1 MSIKNLVKLKEVTE
15 DNAEFLYE
23 MLKERD
29 STVNVTHQKLPLFN
43 EHLEFI
49 KSKPYD
55 AWYIIE
61 IESKHVGHIYI
72 DNENRIGWF
81 IKREFKGFGF
91 VIPAFEELKI
101 LHKRKN
107 YLGKVNTNN
116 FEAQN
121 LLTKLKFVLK
131 NTYPDYLLYE
141 YTFDDT
147 D

>member
-1 MSIKNLVKLKEVTE
+1 MTIKNLVKLKEVTE

-61 IESKHVGHIYI
+61 IESKQVGHIYI

-81 IKREFKGFGF
+81 IKIEFKEFGF

-107 YLGKVNTNN
+107 YFGKVNPNN

-141 YTFDDT
+141 YASDDT

>member
-43 EHLEFI
+43 EHVEFI

-61 IESKHVGHIYI
+61 IESKRVGHIYI

-107 YLGKVNTNN
+107 YLGKVNPNN

-141 YTFDDT
+141 YASDDT

>member
-15 DNAEFLYE
+15 DNAEFLDE

-29 STVNVTHQKLPLFN
+29 STVNVTPQKLPLFS
-43 EHLEFI
+43 EHLEFL

-61 IESKHVGHIYI
+61 IESKQVGHIYI

-107 YLGKVNTNN
+107 YLGKVNPNN

-141 YTFDDT
+141 YASDDT

>member
-1 MSIKNLVKLKEVTE
+1 MGIKNLVKLKEVTE
-15 DNAEFLYE
+15 RNAEFLYE

-61 IESKHVGHIYI
+61 IESKQVGHIYI

-107 YLGKVNTNN
+107 YLGKVNPNN

-141 YTFDDT
+141 YASDDT

>member
-61 IESKHVGHIYI
+61 IESKQVGHIYI
-72 DNENRIGWF
+72 DNKNRIGWF

-107 YLGKVNTNN
+107 YFGKVNPNN

-131 NTYPDYLLYE
+131 TTYPDYLLYE
-141 YTFDDT
+141 YASDDT

>member
-1 MSIKNLVKLKEVTE
+1 MGIKDLVKLKEVTE
-15 DNAEFLYE
+15 RNAEFLYD

-29 STVNVTHQKLPLFN
+29 PTINVTHKKLPSFN
-43 EHLEFI
+43 KHLEFI

-61 IESKHVGHIYI
+61 IESKQVGHIYI
-72 DNENRIGWF
+72 DNKNRIGWF

-107 YLGKVNTNN
+107 YLGKVNPNN

-141 YTFDDT
+141 YASDDT

>member
-61 IESKHVGHIYI
+61 IESKQVGHIYI

-101 LHKRKN
+101 LHIRKN
-107 YLGKVNTNN
+107 YLGKVNPNN

-141 YTFDDT
+141 YASDDT

>member
-61 IESKHVGHIYI
+61 IESKQVGHIYI

-81 IKREFKGFGF
+81 IKIEFKGFGF

-101 LHKRKN
+101 LHKRKI
-107 YLGKVNTNN
+107 YFGKVNPNN

-141 YTFDDT
+141 YASDDT

>member
-43 EHLEFI
+43 EHLKFI

-61 IESKHVGHIYI
+61 IESKQVGHIYI
-72 DNENRIGWF
+72 DNKNRIGWF

-107 YLGKVNTNN
+107 YLGKVNPNN

-141 YTFDDT
+141 YASDDT

>member
-43 EHLEFI
+43 EHLEFL

-61 IESKHVGHIYI
+61 IESKQVGHIYI

-91 VIPAFEELKI
+91 VIPAFEELKYYIKGKTI
-101 LHKRKN
+101 LVKLILIILKHKI
-107 YLGKVNTNN
+107 
-116 FEAQN
+116 FSQN
-121 LLTKLKFVLK
+121 
-131 NTYPDYLLYE
+131 
-141 YTFDDT
+141 
-147 D
+147 

>member
-61 IESKHVGHIYI
+61 IESKQVGHIYI

-81 IKREFKGFGF
+81 IKIEFKGFGF

-107 YLGKVNTNN
+107 YLGKVNPNN

-141 YTFDDT
+141 YASDDT